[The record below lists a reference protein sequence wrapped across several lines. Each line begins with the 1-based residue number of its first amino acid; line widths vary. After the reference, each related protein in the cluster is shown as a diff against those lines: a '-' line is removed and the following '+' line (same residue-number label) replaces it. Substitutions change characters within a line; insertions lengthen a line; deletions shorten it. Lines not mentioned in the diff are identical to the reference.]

1 MTLTINTVDG
11 KSVQANMSGAE
22 YQDILG
28 RLNDDSFIL
37 VTTGAVEHLVRV
49 RHITTIKV
57 SK

>member
-11 KSVQANMSGAE
+11 KSVQANMSEAE

-37 VTTGAVEHLVRV
+37 VKTGDVEHLVRV

-57 SK
+57 SE